1 MRLER
6 VLRETRDAGEDLVGG
21 LDPDV
26 PLAALVVHV
35 DELANR
41 RDELAHGAMHAALE
55 LFGRQGRKPAFDEI
69 QPRGIGRREMQVDV
83 RMGHQER
90 PHGLCLVSREI
101 VGYSTLSRAS
111 MTAMKVISDSL
122 EVWKSSLGRSA

>member
-6 VLRETRDAGEDLVGG
+6 ALRETRDAGEDLVGG

-26 PLAALVVHV
+26 PLAALVEHV

-55 LFGRQGRKPAFDEI
+55 LFGRQGRKPAFDQI
-69 QPRGIGRREMQVDV
+69 QPRGIGRREMEVEARVAQQPAPDGRALVRARVVQNEVDLQSRWHAGV
-83 RMGHQER
+83 EASEKR
-90 PHGLCLVSREI
+90 PEFAGAVTGI
-101 VGYSTLSRAS
+101 
-111 MTAMKVISDSL
+111 
-122 EVWKSSLGRSA
+122 